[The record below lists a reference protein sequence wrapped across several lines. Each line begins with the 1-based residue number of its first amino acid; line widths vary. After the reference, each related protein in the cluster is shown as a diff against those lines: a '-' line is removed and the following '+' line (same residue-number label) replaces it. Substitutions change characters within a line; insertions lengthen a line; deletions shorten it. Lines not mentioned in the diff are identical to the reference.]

1 MFELAQ
7 WIQAT
12 WPSNI
17 WSFIEMYQSP
27 PGTSWI
33 VFHGSMKQKPPN
45 WDSHIK
51 GNWFK
56 GKKKKKKRLLSIVA
70 SVALP
75 VQSPPQCSGL
85 RSVLPQLRCR
95 WQVQVRFDPW
105 LGEFLYATGAAK
117 KGKTKENM
125 IPPSKSHQM
134 GGENK
139 MCVTSKM
146 QN

>member
-1 MFELAQ
+1 MNCLPWFYETETPKLGFSYQ
-7 WIQAT
+7 RKLIQR
-12 WPSNI
+12 
-17 WSFIEMYQSP
+17 
-27 PGTSWI
+27 
-33 VFHGSMKQKPPN
+33 
-45 WDSHIK
+45 
-51 GNWFK
+51 
-56 GKKKKKKRLLSIVA
+56 KKKKKKRLLSIVA

-95 WQVQVRFDPW
+95 WQVQVIFDPW
-105 LGEFLYATGAAK
+105 LGELLYATGAAK

-125 IPPSKSHQM
+125 IPPSRSHQL